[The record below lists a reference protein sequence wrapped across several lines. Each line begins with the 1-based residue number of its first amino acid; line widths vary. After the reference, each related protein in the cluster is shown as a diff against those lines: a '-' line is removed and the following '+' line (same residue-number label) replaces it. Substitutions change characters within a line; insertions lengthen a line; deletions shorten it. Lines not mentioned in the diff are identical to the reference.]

1 MDIIITELDED
12 DELEERESVSH
23 SLTQL
28 SFRKQL
34 AVQLCK
40 VSSQPVTPANIGRPS
55 LPETPERL
63 LGEHFPD
70 KLSKKARCVVCM
82 ERMTTRVHDSHY
94 GCPNCAMHL
103 CVETREHSTK
113 SCFAIFHSIKY
124 FRTAKKRTK
133 FAHSKY

>member
-1 MDIIITELDED
+1 MSYYTISRGTQRWWLKLTFNL
-12 DELEERESVSH
+12 LENAVVNAYILAKNVSSTD

-40 VSSQPVTPANIGRPS
+40 VSSQSVTPANIGRPS

-70 KLSKKARCVVCM
+70 KLSKKVRCVVCM

-94 GCPNCAMHL
+94 GCQNCAMHL
-103 CVETREHSTK
+103 CMETSTK
-113 SCFAIFHSIKY
+113 S
-124 FRTAKKRTK
+124 
-133 FAHSKY
+133 